1 MALSPGEIRRPVLL
15 ARGSARTTRE
25 APERDT
31 ILGHVGPAGASC
43 ELVEPP
49 DADLL
54 RGLASGDTQAFD
66 RVYAQLRAPLY
77 AFLVR
82 LSGRAELAE
91 DLLQE
96 TWLRLARAAPELP
109 EGTRL
114 RPWLFTVAR
123 NLFRSHRRWRLLDAD
138 RLRQLGWLPRTAPA
152 SPFEALAASTMQR
165 ALERALSQ
173 LPVEQREVLLLCGCS
188 GLEPAQ
194 VATLLGITPEATRQ
208 RLARA
213 RARLRQSLEL
223 L

>member
-1 MALSPGEIRRPVLL
+1 M
-15 ARGSARTTRE
+15 
-25 APERDT
+25 
-31 ILGHVGPAGASC
+31 
-43 ELVEPP
+43 
-49 DADLL
+49 
-54 RGLASGDTQAFD
+54 
-66 RVYAQLRAPLY
+66 YAQLWAPLY

-138 RLRQLGWLPRTAPA
+138 RLRQLGWLPRAAPA
-152 SPFEALAASTMQR
+152 SPFEALAASTTQR

-173 LPVEQREVLLLCGCS
+173 LPVEQREVLLLCGGS